1 MENKQRVIVT
11 CSALTKDY
19 GSHNGLFDC
28 TLEITEGEI
37 FGLIGPNGAG
47 KSTLIKL
54 LMDLVKP
61 TSGFSSILGL
71 DSQKDSLILKKLI
84 GYLPGEMMQ
93 FPGVTAGYILELL
106 MNMRG
111 LNNKNEM
118 YKLSERLQ
126 LDLSRK
132 FQDLSHGNKQK
143 VMLVQAFMHKPKL
156 LILDEP
162 TLGLD
167 PIIQRELKLMME
179 EYVHLGNSIILS
191 SHVLSEIESVCN
203 RIALINKGKI
213 VRVGSLDELRS
224 TRIHKVTAIIEGR
237 MPKLSDLESQNTEA
251 VSLGE
256 KAITFQIRG
265 SFDPV
270 LKLLSQYQ
278 VVEFDSRELSLE
290 EVFFSEVG
298 VY

>member
-1 MENKQRVIVT
+1 MENKRRVIVS

-28 TLEITEGEI
+28 TLEITDGEI

-61 TSGFSSILGL
+61 TSGSSSVLGL
-71 DSQKDSLILKKLI
+71 DTQKDSLILKKLI
-84 GYLPGEMMQ
+84 GYLPGELMQ
-93 FPGVTAGYILELL
+93 FPGVTAGYILKLL

-111 LNNKNEM
+111 LANKSEM

-143 VMLVQAFMHKPKL
+143 VSLVQAFMHKPKI

-179 EYVHLGNSIILS
+179 EYVLLGNSVILS
-191 SHVLSEIESVCN
+191 SHVLSEIESICN

-224 TRIHKVTAIIEGR
+224 TRIHKVTAVIAGT
-237 MPKLSDLESQNTEA
+237 MPKRSELESQNAEA
-251 VSLGE
+251 VLLGE
-256 KAITFQIRG
+256 QSISFQIRG
-265 SFDPV
+265 SIDPV
-270 LKLLSQYQ
+270 LKLLAQYQ
-278 VVEFDSRELSLE
+278 VIEFDSRELSLE

>member
-1 MENKQRVIVT
+1 MTGEEVIV
-11 CSALTKDY
+11 CAALTKDY

-28 TLEITEGEI
+28 SFDVNKGEI

-54 LMDLVKP
+54 LMDLIKP
-61 TSGFSSILGL
+61 TSGIAKILGL
-71 DSQKDSLILKKLI
+71 DSQHDSLYLKRLI
-84 GYLPGEMMQ
+84 GYLPGELMQ

-111 LNNKNEM
+111 ISDKSAIYE
-118 YKLSERLQ
+118 LSERLQ

-143 VMLVQAFMHKPKL
+143 VGLVQAFMHRPKI

-167 PIIQRELKLMME
+167 PFIQRELRKMME
-179 EYVHLGNSIILS
+179 EYVSQGNTVVLS
-191 SHVLSEIESVCN
+191 SHVLSEVESICN
-203 RIALINKGKI
+203 RIALINEGQI
-213 VRVGSLDELRS
+213 VRVGTLEELRS
-224 TRIHKVTAIIEGR
+224 TRIHKVTVVVEGEVPQRGELQAKNAENVAIDG
-237 MPKLSDLESQNTEA
+237 A
-251 VSLGE
+251 VVS
-256 KAITFQIRG
+256 FQIRG
-265 SFDPV
+265 TFDPV
-270 LKLLSQYQ
+270 LKLLSEYE
-278 VVEFDSRELSLE
+278 VLEFDSRELSLE

-298 VY
+298 AH